1 MAEHF
6 HVPSPARDTEA
17 WVAALRRSSRK
28 KRVDLIVPVYEEAFH
43 LAKAIGNI
51 PDAPPLFA
59 PDFETLI
66 RLHDKWRFNQTA
78 RAFGLSRPETVLLTS
93 REELV
98 REFTRDPQPRVQARL
113 FAVCR
118 LRAAVKPASLE
129 AFDGIEPT
137 PRRPWVSQAF
147 LPGRPYATFS
157 IAHRGRLTAHVT
169 YATDFSHDLGPTVV
183 YRRADHPAVD
193 EWVRTLV
200 KSLNSPDKSAS
211 TSSKTKTEKS
221 RRSSVTR
228 GSRGSLSP
236 QGQPAIR
243 RRLPESGSRVAHGGP

>member
-1 MAEHF
+1 MGEHF

-17 WVAALRRSSRK
+17 WVAALAQIIQK

-78 RAFGLSRPETVLLTS
+78 RSLGLRAPETVLLTS

-98 REFTRDPQPRVQARL
+98 TEFTRDPQRAFKPVYSRFAAYAR
-113 FAVCR
+113 
-118 LRAAVKPASLE
+118 VKPASLE

-137 PRRPWVSQAF
+137 QHALGLHRPFCRAVPMRR
-147 LPGRPYATFS
+147 
-157 IAHRGRLTAHVT
+157 
-169 YATDFSHDLGPTVV
+169 
-183 YRRADHPAVD
+183 
-193 EWVRTLV
+193 
-200 KSLNSPDKSAS
+200 SAS
-211 TSSKTKTEKS
+211 PM
-221 RRSSVTR
+221 
-228 GSRGSLSP
+228 GAG
-236 QGQPAIR
+236 
-243 RRLPESGSRVAHGGP
+243 